1 MIADVFAPR
10 GIAMRWIEVNPFEK
24 GPGTLFDINKLILGG
39 LKYSVEK
46 LAGKGNIRI
55 TKNSITGIKEKVDI
69 IITDP
74 PYFDDPPYA
83 EMSEIFYAW
92 ERKAL
97 QGFHNLGEIPKD
109 EEMSVSGDRDKEFF
123 TQLFKI
129 TCSKMY
135 ECLKDNGILV
145 IFFPHFSIDAWDF
158 LINSLLKANFR
169 ITAAW
174 SIYPKNVP
182 TPTAP
187 SSFVPLIIIVARKC
201 ISAQSGYTEKEEVK
215 LHLEKHL
222 DEFWKYGFRGI
233 NLTVAALGSTLDI
246 LTRSSEIENDAG
258 KMKIKSVIVLVQKY
272 VIKYVLSRYTE
283 NTSRLDPQ
291 TSFYLYS
298 RLSALDVMTYDIAN
312 LISKSLNFDLKKL
325 ENDGLI
331 KFIDDGKSTRI
342 QLLKFNER
350 LCNHKNSLID
360 LVHSILTTYE
370 KSGFVKVK
378 EELIDVPYI
387 IEDIEDILIVFD
399 SLRPDDIERKI
410 SLKILGR
417 R

>member
-1 MIADVFAPR
+1 
-10 GIAMRWIEVNPFEK
+10 MRWIEVNPFEK
-24 GPGTLFDINKLILGG
+24 GPGTFFDINKLILDGI
-39 LKYSVEK
+39 KYSAEK
-46 LAGKGNIRI
+46 LTDRGNIRI
-55 TKNSITGIKEKVDI
+55 TKDSITDIKEKVDI

-74 PYFDDPPYA
+74 PYVDDPPYA

-92 ERKAL
+92 ERKTL
-97 QGFHNLGEIPKD
+97 QGFHNLGDIPKD

-123 TQLFKI
+123 TKLFKI

-182 TPTAP
+182 TTTAP

-201 ISAQSGYTEKEEVK
+201 ISTQSEYTEIEEVEV
-215 LHLEKHL
+215 HLEKHL
-222 DEFWKYGFRGI
+222 DKFWKYGFRGI

-312 LISKSLNFDLKKL
+312 LISKSLNSDLKKL

-331 KFIDDGKSTRI
+331 KFIDNGKSTRI

-370 KSGFVKVK
+370 KSGFGKVK
-378 EELIDVPYI
+378 EELIDVPYS
-387 IEDIEDILIVFD
+387 IEDIKDILIVFA
-399 SLRPDDIERKI
+399 SLPMDDKERKT
-410 SLKILGR
+410 SLNILENMGHSL
-417 R
+417 